1 MAIFLIIL
9 SILLWLVSIWFLFG
23 RPVIA
28 PALSYVALL
37 VLSFAK
43 TDVYPIVPINNV
55 MLIGWLCMTV
65 VTMIATMLQPDAIN
79 RQIKGMAFMV
89 GGAIVGLAV
98 GLLGYTITQAI
109 AGRYAIMIVAV
120 IAGIFFG
127 FMLYSNTPDGQPVRI
142 GSGNF
147 FKYLLAKGFP
157 TAITIMQIGVVLVLL
172 ITMKNVNGL

>member
-1 MAIFLIIL
+1 MVIFLIIL
-9 SILLWLVSIWFLFG
+9 SIILWLGSIWSLFG
-23 RPVIA
+23 RPTIA

-43 TDVYPIVPINNV
+43 TDVYPILPINNV

-65 VTMIATMLQPDAIN
+65 VVMLVTILQPDKIN
-79 RQIKGMAFMV
+79 RQLKGMPFIV

-98 GLLGYTITQAI
+98 GLLGYTVTSAI

-127 FMLYSNTPDGQPVRI
+127 FLLYSNTPDGQPVRI
-142 GSGNF
+142 GSNNF

-157 TAITIMQIGVVLVLL
+157 TAITVMQLGVALVLL
-172 ITMKNVNGL
+172 IAIKNVNGL